1 MRKAIQGLYVD
12 QKGLNMVKEK
22 ISQGHKVIL
31 MPLYK
36 SFLDY
41 FVLNYIN

>member
-1 MRKAIQGLYVD
+1 MRKAIQGLNVD
-12 QKGLNMVKEK
+12 MNGLKMVKEK

-41 FVLNYIN
+41 FVLTYIN

>member
-1 MRKAIQGLYVD
+1 MQGLYVD
-12 QKGLNMVKEK
+12 QKGLSMVKEK

-41 FVLNYIN
+41 FILTFIN